1 VLLLALLVFG
11 CGCMRYTPSRLE
23 LEEQAKDEGSK
34 APRIGGE
41 EQFYLYE
48 SLLKSRLN
56 NLIAARSHLLTRSPA
71 ENAYTLGRGD
81 VITVSLLGFEKFNSD
96 AMVSTRGDLTLPLVG
111 AYHAE
116 GKDLATAQEELTE
129 RYARYIRAPAVSLTL
144 KNYQANQVSV
154 IGEVARP
161 GVYPLR
167 RQGQLLTELLAEAGG
182 KTQNAAHRL
191 ILLPAQ
197 GAAAPHASTTATV
210 MLVGASATPDEAA
223 MGIEIELEDLLGHS
237 SQRPLLI
244 PLMAGD
250 LIIVP
255 EAGNYEVDGEVAKP
269 GSYKLAGRTS
279 ALSAIAAA
287 GGFSYA
293 ADVHHVEVIRETGA
307 GSKALVTLDLEE
319 VGLRGGHDVRLSNGD
334 IVRIP
339 SEPTRFFKRQIVAA
353 LNSLFNGVNI
363 SQRVNP

>member
-1 VLLLALLVFG
+1 MLIVLA
-11 CGCMRYTPSRLE
+11 CGCIRYTPSRLE
-23 LEEQAKDEGSK
+23 LEERANDEGGQ
-34 APRIGGE
+34 APTIGGE

-56 NLIAARSHLLTRSPA
+56 NLIAARSHLLTRSHA

-81 VITVSLLGFEKFNSD
+81 VVTVNLLGFEKFTSD
-96 AMVSTRGDLTLPLVG
+96 AVVSTRGDLTLPLVG
-111 AYHAE
+111 LYHVE
-116 GKDLATAQEELTE
+116 GKDLATAQAELTE
-129 RYARYIRAPAVSLTL
+129 RYARYIRAPAISITL

-161 GVYPLR
+161 GLYPLR

-191 ILLPAQ
+191 ILLPTQ
-197 GAAAPHASTTATV
+197 GAAPPPSPSTTATV
-210 MLVGASATPDEAA
+210 TLVGASAPQDEAA

-237 SQRPLLI
+237 AQRPLLI
-244 PLMAGD
+244 PLMPGD

-293 ADVHHVEVIRETGA
+293 ADVHHVEVIREIGA

-319 VGLRGGHDVRLSNGD
+319 VGLRGGHDVRLRNGD

-339 SEPTRFFKRQIVAA
+339 SEPTRFFKRQIVAT
-353 LNSLFNGVNI
+353 LNSLFNGFNI